1 MLIKVFNALDT
12 QQGGEKKGKL
22 GQAAVLQAMLW
33 TTLIHY
39 YHIWTD
45 SIPKNRT
52 WAVRQAMQGLGFNL
66 TIEQLREHMKVQS
79 HTTPRPHAAVSSFRS
94 FVLSACHESQ
104 SAHPCATSFESS
116 S

>member
-39 YHIWTD
+39 YHIWTAFL
-45 SIPKNRT
+45 K
-52 WAVRQAMQGLGFNL
+52 
-66 TIEQLREHMKVQS
+66 
-79 HTTPRPHAAVSSFRS
+79 
-94 FVLSACHESQ
+94 
-104 SAHPCATSFESS
+104 
-116 S
+116 